1 MVGMA
6 APASTRYV
14 AVGDSDVAY
23 QVIGEGDLDLLW
35 FYGLGSNVELMR
47 MTPGTDD
54 FLARLAG
61 FARVIVF
68 DRRGSGAS
76 DGVPNNDLPTVEQWT
91 EDLGAVL
98 DAAGAERAAIVAAL
112 DAGPIAMLYA
122 ALHPERVRSLVLL
135 NTTARYLAADDHP
148 WGATAEEVDAL
159 VEVIGSTWG
168 TTALS
173 NAFSP
178 GQAAD
183 PAFHE
188 EAARWARLAATPRAA
203 AAQYGYLLRHV
214 DVREALPLI
223 QAPTRVLHVRESP
236 IVPLEHGRYLA
247 SQIEGARLVELPGG
261 DLSMTPNIR
270 AVTDE
275 LAEFLVG
282 ERPPVEID
290 RVLTTVVFT
299 DIVASTERAAAM
311 GDERWRG
318 LLDAHDGRVR
328 AELRRFGGRE
338 IKTTGDGFL
347 ASFDGPARAIR
358 WGRAVIA
365 SLAELGLGVRV
376 GVHTGECEVRDGD
389 LSGLAVHIASRV
401 GARAG
406 AGEILVSRTV
416 TDLVAGSGL
425 EFDDRGE
432 HELRGVPGT
441 WPLFAVA
448 ADPRRAN

>member
-1 MVGMA
+1 
-6 APASTRYV
+6 
-14 AVGDSDVAY
+14 
-23 QVIGEGDLDLLW
+23 
-35 FYGLGSNVELMR
+35 
-47 MTPGTDD
+47 
-54 FLARLAG
+54 
-61 FARVIVF
+61 
-68 DRRGSGAS
+68 
-76 DGVPNNDLPTVEQWT
+76 
-91 EDLGAVL
+91 
-98 DAAGAERAAIVAAL
+98 
-112 DAGPIAMLYA
+112 
-122 ALHPERVRSLVLL
+122 
-135 NTTARYLAADDHP
+135 
-148 WGATAEEVDAL
+148 
-159 VEVIGSTWG
+159 
-168 TTALS
+168 
-173 NAFSP
+173 
-178 GQAAD
+178 
-183 PAFHE
+183 
-188 EAARWARLAATPRAA
+188 
-203 AAQYGYLLRHV
+203 
-214 DVREALPLI
+214 
-223 QAPTRVLHVRESP
+223 
-236 IVPLEHGRYLA
+236 
-247 SQIEGARLVELPGG
+247 
-261 DLSMTPNIR
+261 MTPNIR

-358 WGRAVIA
+358 W
-365 SLAELGLGVRV
+365 VRV